1 MKKRDTSIG
10 VPPDNL
16 TADLPAAAQP
26 AAPSGKRSP
35 PRFTSKRD
43 QRATTSPVNVETNYS
58 ILLGQFITAITYL
71 EYELVLTGAGLSAA
85 NMPSDRP
92 AMPPA
97 KSSNVAP
104 FMSMGDQRAT
114 AGSVDV
120 ETNDGAF
127 GEFWSRRLYMYF
139 TDEHAF

>member
-10 VPPDNL
+10 VPPDNS

-26 AAPSGKRSP
+26 AAPSGKRTFLRKLMP
-35 PRFTSKRD
+35 FMSKRG

-58 ILLGQFITAITYL
+58 TLGEFITAITYL
-71 EYELVLTGAGLSAA
+71 EYELVLTGAGLSTA
-85 NMPSDRP
+85 NMASDRP
-92 AMPPA
+92 ATPPA

-127 GEFWSRRLYMYF
+127 GEFWSR
-139 TDEHAF
+139 